1 MFLQCFLETQYAEAH
16 FIDQQQP
23 SIEDII
29 RGYNAEELI
38 IFNEE
43 IGVNPQQLF
52 LAIQG
57 DQVENEIEPNT
68 QNRYDAL
75 ILFILGTLAL
85 YLITRYGSTILEYLF
100 DIAREMPGAILR
112 NIAGIIRFAAETG
125 RLDAVY
131 NFTAREAQNLLNDP
145 NTANRVVRGM
155 QRVQE
160 FRNR

>member
-1 MFLQCFLETQYAEAH
+1 
-16 FIDQQQP
+16 
-23 SIEDII
+23 
-29 RGYNAEELI
+29 
-38 IFNEE
+38 
-43 IGVNPQQLF
+43 
-52 LAIQG
+52 
-57 DQVENEIEPNT
+57 
-68 QNRYDAL
+68 
-75 ILFILGTLAL
+75 
-85 YLITRYGSTILEYLF
+85 
-100 DIAREMPGAILR
+100 MPGAILR